1 VSERRKDPDISVHRD
16 DPRVRRPAKLSPDAV
31 DDELVRAVVREAG
44 AWRGPGRRT
53 VSVSR
58 VHDYL
63 VTKDI
68 RWPVK
73 ELHNIDFVS
82 CDLAGSRINGGFLSR
97 VTITEC
103 TLHRVVLGPFEAN
116 KVTIRDCQ
124 FDHVTFGGPTYSS
137 FRKTEI
143 VGSSFTACDLR
154 EVTFRDSDLRDVIFD
169 KPRTARTSFHSTR
182 LDGVT
187 FIGSMRTLFFI
198 DSALSNVDFTDTR
211 PDDLIFTGSDLRDVR
226 FPMLEDCFAVLRPTM
241 YRVVREV
248 VDRLSS
254 SGRKELAMI
263 AEAVDEPPPG
273 PVIIGADRL
282 GNLDGED
289 RKRVLDALRPH
300 AISAL

>member
-1 VSERRKDPDISVHRD
+1 VARTRAPNGQRVSGARLPGDERHQ
-16 DPRVRRPAKLSPDAV
+16 
-31 DDELVRAVVREAG
+31 
-44 AWRGPGRRT
+44 
-53 VSVSR
+53 
-58 VHDYL
+58 
-63 VTKDI
+63 
-68 RWPVK
+68 WPVK
-73 ELHNIDFVS
+73 ELHNIDFVG

-103 TLHRVVLGPFEAN
+103 TLDHVVLGPFEAN

-124 FDHVTFGGPTYSS
+124 FDHVTFSGPSYSS

-143 VGSSFTACDLR
+143 VGSSFKACDLR
-154 EVTFRDSDLRDVIFD
+154 EVSFRDSDLRDVIFD
-169 KPRTARTSFHSTR
+169 KPRTARTSFRSTR

-187 FIGSMRTLFFI
+187 FIGCMRPLFFI

-226 FPMLEDCFAVLRPTM
+226 FPMHEDCFAVLRPTM
-241 YRVVREV
+241 YRVVREI

-263 AEAVDEPPPG
+263 AGAVDEPPPG
-273 PVIIGADRL
+273 PVIIGKDFL
-282 GNLDGED
+282 GDLDGED

-300 AISAL
+300 AIATL